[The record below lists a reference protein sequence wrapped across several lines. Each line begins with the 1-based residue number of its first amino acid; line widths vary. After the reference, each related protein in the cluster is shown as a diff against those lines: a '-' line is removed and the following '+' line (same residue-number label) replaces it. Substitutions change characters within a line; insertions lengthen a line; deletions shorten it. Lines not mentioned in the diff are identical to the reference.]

1 MKVFD
6 RFRKREKEEKQAKGN
21 KKQAGDERKEY
32 LFKITLLGDGAVGKT
47 SLRKRYMGQGFTT
60 QHLMTIGADFAI
72 LEKEIEGHKLTWQ
85 IWDLAGQESFKKVRS
100 MYYKGCF
107 GALLVFDMTRRS
119 SFENLDIWL
128 KELYRHSGRG
138 KVPVIVLANKADLAD
153 QREVTPEE
161 AMEYVAKLQKS
172 VVKEGIEVKYLETS
186 ALTGLNVEEAF
197 NMLGESI
204 MKHLRARKG

>member
-6 RFRKREKEEKQAKGN
+6 RFRKREKEGN
-21 KKQAGDERKEY
+21 KQQEKKQSSLEKKEY

-72 LEKEIEGHKLTWQ
+72 LEKEIEGNKLTWQ

-128 KELYRHSGRG
+128 KELYKHSGRG
-138 KVPVIVLANKADLAD
+138 KIPVIVLGNKADLAD
-153 QREVTPEE
+153 QREVFPEDVE
-161 AMEYVAKLQKS
+161 KYVAKLQKS
-172 VVKEGIEVKYLETS
+172 VAKEGVEVKYLETS
-186 ALTGLNVEEAF
+186 ALTGLNVEKAF
-197 NMLGESI
+197 NMLGEAI
-204 MKHLRARKG
+204 MKYLRARGK

>member
-138 KVPVIVLANKADLAD
+138 KVPVIVLANKADLAE

-161 AMEYVAKLQKS
+161 AMEYVVKLQKS
-172 VVKEGIEVKYLETS
+172 VAKEGIEVNYLETS

-204 MKHLRARKG
+204 MKHLRAHKR

>member
-6 RFRKREKEEKQAKGN
+6 RFRKREKEEKQAQKRM
-21 KKQAGDERKEY
+21 KQANTERKEY

-107 GALLVFDMTRRS
+107 GALLVFDMTRRT

-128 KELYRHSGRG
+128 KELYKHSGRG

-153 QREVTPEE
+153 QREVSPEE
-161 AMEYVAKLQKS
+161 AEEYVAKLQKS
-172 VVKEGIEVKYLETS
+172 VAKEGIEVKYLETS
-186 ALTGLNVEEAF
+186 ALTGLNVEKAF
-197 NMLGESI
+197 NMLGDAI
-204 MKHLRARKG
+204 MKHLRARRR